1 MQSYRSWKLLLF
13 WSLLACGSTSWWLL
27 KVDAVRATTLTQ
39 WKHKTLMLPKIPPF
53 DKNRVDSQPF
63 AKTENRLE
71 GFPSLKNLEA
81 REDIFSFTPFLG
93 VKTSASAVAFPIKV
107 MLKDVEKPCQTINC
121 GSVAMVQSNRLTK
134 MFPRNRYALTQS
146 ARRVL
151 VQSTSFTAIASTS
164 SFNDLFNDSFN
175 PSFDTQHPI
184 SKKIKRTKP
193 TKIIITQI
201 PPSPAAPENPQ
212 KPNEPPQIE
221 AQPNEPTPIDPKQI
235 EQRLEIPK
243 VDYSKRL
250 ERLLQK
256 LAETKSQLPES
267 TINRELGTII
277 AKPQAEVNRE
287 LGRIIA
293 KPATDGKPIEQLPFP
308 ETPSK
313 TPPVSKKQPLVTK
326 PIGFLLGRVSYF
338 QTNNLF
344 SSDIDPIQD
353 GLIYSGLSLA
363 SAPLKLGTKTY
374 LSGSIDGNIISY
386 IDQSEFNYNQLR
398 FNVDLY
404 RQLSK
409 RMYGEIGWSNQ
420 QLFYARDSKR
430 YGFASGDRF
439 LNENSFH
446 LSFARRDPL
455 SSKLMLDSYYEFRV
469 SLGETPEK
477 RNRVI
482 NSLSLGLNYYLQK
495 PLQVGL
501 NYQANLSN
509 FTERDREDFY
519 HRLFSSL
526 NYKLSDTSSLSA
538 QAGISIG
545 NSTESSI
552 NFSGWFFNV
561 NYNWELGRF

>member
-13 WSLLACGSTSWWLL
+13 WSLLACGSTSWLLL

-39 WKHKTLMLPKIPPF
+39 WKHKTLMLPNIPPF
-53 DKNRVDSQPF
+53 DENRVDTQPV
-63 AKTENRLE
+63 AKTEDSLE

-81 REDIFSFTPFLG
+81 REDIFSFTPFVALE
-93 VKTSASAVAFPIKV
+93 TSVSAVAFPTKV

-121 GSVAMVQSNRLTK
+121 DSVAMMQSTDFTT
-134 MFPRNRYALTQS
+134 MFQRNRY
-146 ARRVL
+146 
-151 VQSTSFTAIASTS
+151 AIASTS
-164 SFNDLFNDSFN
+164 SFKDSFN
-175 PSFDTQHPI
+175 PSFDTQYPT
-184 SKKIKRTKP
+184 SKKIKQ
-193 TKIIITQI
+193 TKIIITQN
-201 PPSPAAPENPQ
+201 PSSPAVPENPQ

-267 TINRELGTII
+267 AINRELGIII
-277 AKPQAEVNRE
+277 AKPQTEVKPE
-287 LGRIIA
+287 LGIIA
-293 KPATDGKPIEQLPFP
+293 KPVNTDGKPIEQLPFP

-353 GLIYSGLSLA
+353 GLIYSGLTIA
-363 SAPLKLGTKTY
+363 SAPLKLGAKTY

-526 NYKLSDTSSLSA
+526 NYRLSDTSNVSA
-538 QAGISIG
+538 QAGVSIG

-552 NFSGWFFNV
+552 NFNGWFFNI

>member
-13 WSLLACGSTSWWLL
+13 WSLLACGSTSWLL
-27 KVDAVRATTLTQ
+27 FKADAVSATSLTQ
-39 WKHKTLMLPKIPPF
+39 WKHKTPMPLKIPSF
-53 DKNRVDSQPF
+53 GENRGDNQPI
-63 AKTENRLE
+63 AKTEDRLE
-71 GFPSLKNLEA
+71 GFPIVKNLKA
-81 REDIFSFTPFLG
+81 REDIFSFKSF
-93 VKTSASAVAFPIKV
+93 VAMETSVSAVALPTKV
-107 MLKDVEKPCQTINC
+107 MLKDVEKQCLTINC
-121 GSVAMVQSNRLTK
+121 DLVARLRGSHFVK
-134 MFPRNRYALTQS
+134 
-146 ARRVL
+146 
-151 VQSTSFTAIASTS
+151 ASTVPFNDS
-164 SFNDLFNDSFN
+164 FSQSFNQSFN
-175 PSFDTQHPI
+175 PSFDTPHQ
-184 SKKIKRTKP
+184 IKTK
-193 TKIIITQI
+193 ITQI
-201 PPSPAAPENPQ
+201 PASPATPENPQ
-212 KPNEPPQIE
+212 KPDEPPQLE
-221 AQPNEPTPIDPKQI
+221 AQPNEPAPLDPKQI

-256 LAETKSQLPES
+256 LAETKQQFPES
-267 TINRELGTII
+267 EINRELGTII
-277 AKPQAEVNRE
+277 AKPQTEVNRE
-287 LGRIIA
+287 LGTIIA
-293 KPATDGKPIEQLPFP
+293 KPGNVDGKPIEQQPLP
-308 ETPSK
+308 EI
-313 TPPVSKKQPLVTK
+313 PPGSKKQPPVSK

-338 QTNNLF
+338 RTNNLF
-344 SSDIDPIQD
+344 SSDVDPIQD
-353 GLIYSGLSLA
+353 GLIYSGLTLA
-363 SAPLKLGTKTY
+363 TAPLKLGAKTY

-398 FNVDLY
+398 LNVDLY

-420 QLFYARDSKR
+420 QLFYARNSKR

-446 LSFARRDPL
+446 LSLGRRDPL

-501 NYQANLSN
+501 NYQVNLSN

-526 NYKLSDTSSLSA
+526 NYRLSDTSSVSA
-538 QAGISIG
+538 QAGVSIG

-552 NFSGWFFNV
+552 DFNGWFFNV